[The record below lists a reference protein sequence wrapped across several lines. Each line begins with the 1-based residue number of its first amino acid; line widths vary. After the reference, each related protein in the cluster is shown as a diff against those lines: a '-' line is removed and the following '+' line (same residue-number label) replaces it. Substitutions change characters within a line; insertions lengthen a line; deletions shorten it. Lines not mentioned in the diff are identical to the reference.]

1 MVNISAAITELGHIE
16 SFLRSRYHYPHPI
29 FARLATLQEHLAEDV
44 GGSTPSAS
52 VAAVTSTGSAG
63 SSDSP
68 PTVAPEEPSQRTGR
82 TTKRATR

>member
-44 GGSTPSAS
+44 DGSTSSAS
-52 VAAVTSTGSAG
+52 VPAAPATGSAG

-68 PTVAPEEPSQRTGR
+68 VAADEAAQRTRR